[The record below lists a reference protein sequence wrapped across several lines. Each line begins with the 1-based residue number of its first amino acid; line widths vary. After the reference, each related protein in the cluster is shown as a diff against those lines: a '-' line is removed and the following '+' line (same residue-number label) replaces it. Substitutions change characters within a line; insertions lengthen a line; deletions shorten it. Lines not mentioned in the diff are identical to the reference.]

1 MPFNGIRNLRS
12 ANESVKLEMWQ
23 LQEIERCTKDPIYFI
38 RHYVY
43 INTKD
48 EGTQLMKTY
57 PFQDEAIRRFLKY
70 RFNINRWSRQ
80 VGKSTIVRAFIL
92 WYAMFHEDQL
102 IAMLAN
108 KLMLAKE
115 QLQLLRESY
124 LNLPFWLQPGV
135 KLWNKMSIQFAN
147 GCRIIIAASSSDG
160 IRGFSPNLLYLDEF
174 AFLRPGMADEFM
186 ASVFPTISSGKKT
199 RVIITSCV
207 VKDTMVFTPDGIKT
221 VGDFIIDD
229 GRELGYEVPEYQVL
243 GRYGMNRGHIMHN
256 DGDPKETRIIRTRYS
271 EVETSLMHKFWSC
284 RDGEYKIRRA
294 HELRVGDYVMVK
306 YGMNCWG
313 NDKIDYDDTKEP
325 LKYHLGKISEIT
337 EELAY
342 LFGLYIAEGNA
353 QNTKRSKYVNITC
366 GDDISTILNQLG
378 LHYSCYDSI
387 HYRISSKSL
396 VMLFEQVGFDLS
408 LHAITKVIPPRLLH
422 MSKKCVAA
430 MLRGMFDGDGT
441 TDLRRKRIGYTSTS
455 KKLIDQIRILLA
467 NFGILSTVSDRHTK
481 PTKKVK
487 VVSHVWNIE
496 INQQAMV
503 EKFFEE
509 IGFGFNRKQMR
520 STTQNGRKN
529 RPSRYDY
536 IPYAASEIRRLK
548 KEKILT
554 NNEFKLTGGI
564 CDKNDVHL
572 NRKLVLDIKS
582 KLPEEVWAKYAVFRN
597 AEPDCI
603 WTQITNID
611 TGYNKVYDFSLDDD
625 NFDGYGDDGQWA
637 HSVVHNLLIC
647 AQTPAGMN
655 HFYRMWE
662 DAVDEATAT
671 AHDLQAKYVR
681 STVLW
686 NEVPGRDEQWGLD
699 EKLRCGEE
707 RFRQEY
713 ECEFIGSAVTLI
725 DYRTLQHLHPDKP
738 MAHPRIPDDYQLR
751 IYGRPLNPQ
760 QMEMDE
766 SVYIAALDTGYG
778 MRQDYH
784 VLQILYAKSSTKL
797 EQVLTL
803 SSNSVT
809 VEDFCAVS
817 FALLRKYHFPALTIE
832 YNGGSGALA
841 YQTMTAALQYPNMV
855 DYDSYFRGMYS
866 TTTTKSQA
874 VMLLKTYIQK
884 NYLLI
889 HDEKTI
895 NELMSFTRP
904 TKNTWGASG
913 GNHDDHVTSLYWAV
927 YHAYSP
933 YFQGKMEE
941 ISLDDVVRTVFAPA
955 AEIAD
960 MRNVAEQVRNPQ
972 IVQEQRGIAELAG
985 NQRMLPQVQP
995 QPVRATVYDGVPQQY
1010 QYGPPQGYQ
1019 PNMQQPYQA
1028 YPPGYNHM
1036 QQHPAYQ
1043 QQYQYPGSYPQGHG
1057 YPQQVQGP
1065 PMPSHV

>member
-1 MPFNGIRNLRS
+1 MPFNGIHNLRS

-38 RHYVY
+38 LHYVY

-243 GRYGMNRGHIMHN
+243 GRYGMSHGHIMHN
-256 DGDPKETRIIRTRYS
+256 DGAPKETRIIKTRYS
-271 EVETSLMHKFWSC
+271 KVETSLMHKFWSC

-294 HELRVGDYVMVK
+294 HELCVGDFVMVK

-313 NDKIDYDDTKEP
+313 NDAINYDDRSIPKIKHP
-325 LKYHLGKISEIT
+325 LGKIDAIT
-337 EELAY
+337 EDWAY
-342 LFGLYIAEGNA
+342 FFGLYLAEGNFCDKPGH
-353 QNTKRSKYVNITC
+353 QSVTITC
-366 GDDISTILNQLG
+366 GDDISPLIKRLG
-378 LHYSCYDSI
+378 LTAYHRDSFHYQI
-387 HYRISSKSL
+387 PNVGL
-396 VMLFEQVGFDLS
+396 VNLLKHIGLDPK
-408 LHAITKVIPPRLLH
+408 LHANKKVIPPRLMR
-422 MSKKCVAA
+422 MSKKCAAA
-430 MLRGMFDGDGT
+430 MIRGMFDGDGSAPAG
-441 TDLRRKRIGYTSTS
+441 RKRIMYASTS
-455 KKLIDQIRILLA
+455 PRLIEQLRILLL
-467 NFGILSTVSDRHTK
+467 NFGILSTLTERYTK
-481 PTKKVK
+481 PTRRVK
-487 VVSHVWNIE
+487 VTSHIWNLE
-496 INQQAMV
+496 ISQQSMV
-503 EKFFEE
+503 TLYFSE
-509 IGFGFNRKQMR
+509 IGFGFERKMIMKSLQQEH
-520 STTQNGRKN
+520 SGKA
-529 RPSRYDY
+529 SRYDF
-536 IPYAASEIRRLK
+536 IPYSAREIRRLK
-548 KEKILT
+548 KEKIIT
-554 NNEFKLTGGI
+554 NNEFKLLGGL
-564 CDKNDVHL
+564 CSKKAVHL
-572 NRKLVLDIKS
+572 NRNLILSIKNR
-582 KLPEEVWAKYAVFRN
+582 LPYEVWSKYDVFRN

-603 WTQITNID
+603 WVPITEI
-611 TGYNKVYDFSLDDD
+611 GQGFNKVYDFSLDD
-625 NFDGYGDDGQWA
+625 NNPGGKEWT
-637 HSVVHNLLIC
+637 HSVVHNSLVC
-647 AQTPAGMN
+647 FQTPAGMN

-751 IYGRPLNPQ
+751 VYGRPLNPQ

-784 VLQILYAKSSTKL
+784 VLQILYARSSTKL

-884 NYLLI
+884 NYLII

-913 GNHDDHVTSLYWAV
+913 GNHDDHVTSLFWAV

-941 ISLDDVVRTVFAPA
+941 ISWDDVVRTVFAPA

-972 IVQEQRGIAELAG
+972 IVQEQRGLAELAG
-985 NQRMLPQVQP
+985 NQRMLPQVRP
-995 QPVRATVYDGVPQQY
+995 QPVQATVYAGVPQQY

-1043 QQYQYPGSYPQGHG
+1043 QQQYQYPGRYPQGYG
-1057 YPQQVQGP
+1057 YPQQVQGF
-1065 PMPSHV
+1065 PMASRV